1 MGISSLH
8 AKATYD
14 TFIHEADN
22 IRNVKTRFTQKKKNI
37 LLGSLDSNW
46 AGQALFNLDD
56 IAGGMQTPEEFKE
69 TYGYSEEE
77 AMEALAA
84 LVNHLKK

>member
-1 MGISSLH
+1 M
-8 AKATYD
+8 
-14 TFIHEADN
+14 
-22 IRNVKTRFTQKKKNI
+22 KTRFTQKKKNI

-56 IAGGMQTPEEFKE
+56 IAGGMQTPKEFKE

>member
-1 MGISSLH
+1 M
-8 AKATYD
+8 KA
-14 TFIHEADN
+14 
-22 IRNVKTRFTQKKKNI
+22 RLTQKRKDI
-37 LLGSLDSNW
+37 LLGSLDSGW

-69 TYGYSEEE
+69 TYGYTEEE

-84 LVNHLKK
+84 LVNYLKK